1 MWYNVVMEMKKMT
14 FAPGWVQTID
24 PANEKQD
31 LLTYI
36 NDTHKAVY
44 GYRPRWD
51 REWVDS
57 VTLVDL
63 RAEAK
68 SLEDEV
74 VASIERDRAAEA
86 RRQAEMAAHHLA
98 VSKAKKPIS
107 GTFKP
112 FANLKEM
119 LV

>member
-1 MWYNVVMEMKKMT
+1 MT

-44 GYRPRWD
+44 GFRPRWD

-63 RAEAK
+63 RTEAK

-74 VASIERDRAAEA
+74 VASIQRDRAREA
-86 RRQAEMAAHHLA
+86 YRQAEMAAHHLA

>member
-1 MWYNVVMEMKKMT
+1 MT

-74 VASIERDRAAEA
+74 VASIQRDRVREA

-98 VSKAKKPIS
+98 VSEAKKPIP
-107 GTFKP
+107 GTHKP
-112 FANLKEM
+112 FVNLRE
-119 LV
+119 VIDA

>member
-1 MWYNVVMEMKKMT
+1 MT

-44 GYRPRWD
+44 GFRPRWD

-63 RAEAK
+63 RTEAK

-74 VASIERDRAAEA
+74 VASIQRDRAREA
-86 RRQAEMAAHHLA
+86 YRQAEMAAHHLA

-112 FANLKEM
+112 FANLKEL

>member
-1 MWYNVVMEMKKMT
+1 MT

-51 REWVDS
+51 REWVDN

-63 RAEAK
+63 RVEAK
-68 SLEDEV
+68 SIEDEV
-74 VASIERDRAAEA
+74 VASIERDRAREA
-86 RRQAEMAAHHLA
+86 YRQAEMAAHHLA

-112 FANLKEM
+112 FANLKEL

>member
-1 MWYNVVMEMKKMT
+1 MT

-44 GYRPRWD
+44 GFRPRWS
-51 REWVDS
+51 REWADNVS
-57 VTLVDL
+57 LTDL
-63 RAEAK
+63 RQEAEK
-68 SLEDEV
+68 LEADV
-74 VASIERDRAAEA
+74 IAEA
-86 RRQAEMAAHHLA
+86 RAERAREAHRQAEMAAHHLA

-112 FANLKEM
+112 FANLKEL

>member
-1 MWYNVVMEMKKMT
+1 MT

-44 GYRPRWD
+44 GFRPRWD

-63 RAEAK
+63 RVEAK

-74 VASIERDRAAEA
+74 VASIERDRAREA
-86 RRQAEMAAHHLA
+86 YRQAEMAAHHLA

>member
-1 MWYNVVMEMKKMT
+1 MT

-51 REWVDS
+51 REWVDN

-68 SLEDEV
+68 SLEDAV
-74 VASIERDRAAEA
+74 VASIKRDRAQEA
-86 RRQAEMAAHHLA
+86 YRQAEMAAHHLA
-98 VSKAKKPIS
+98 VSEAKKPIPH
-107 GTFKP
+107 TFKP
-112 FANLKEM
+112 FANLRE
-119 LV
+119 VVNV

>member
-1 MWYNVVMEMKKMT
+1 MT

-44 GYRPRWD
+44 GFRPRWS
-51 REWVDS
+51 REWADNVS
-57 VTLVDL
+57 LTDL

-74 VASIERDRAAEA
+74 VASIQRDRAREA
-86 RRQAEMAAHHLA
+86 YRQAEMAAHHLA
-98 VSKAKKPIS
+98 GSKAKKPIS

-112 FANLKEM
+112 FANLKEL

>member
-1 MWYNVVMEMKKMT
+1 MRKMT
-14 FAPGWVQTID
+14 FAPGWVQIID
-24 PANEKQD
+24 PANERQE
-31 LLTYI
+31 LLTFI

-51 REWVDS
+51 REWADNVPL
-57 VTLVDL
+57 TDL
-63 RAEAK
+63 RLEAEK
-68 SLEDEV
+68 LEADV
-74 VASIERDRAAEA
+74 IAEA
-86 RRQAEMAAHHLA
+86 RAERVREAYRQAEMAAHHLA
-98 VSKAKKPIS
+98 VSEAKKPIA

>member
-1 MWYNVVMEMKKMT
+1 MT

-36 NDTHKAVY
+36 NDTHKSVY
-44 GYRPRWD
+44 GFRPRWS
-51 REWVDS
+51 REWADNVS
-57 VTLVDL
+57 ITDL

-74 VASIERDRAAEA
+74 VASIKRDRAAEA
-86 RRQAEMAAHHLA
+86 HRQSEKAAHHFA
-98 VSKAKKPIS
+98 VSMAKKPVAR
-107 GTFKP
+107 TFKP
-112 FANLKEM
+112 FVNLNNLLAEKTSFYNF
-119 LV
+119 

>member
-1 MWYNVVMEMKKMT
+1 MT

-44 GYRPRWD
+44 GFRPRWS
-51 REWVDS
+51 REWADNVS
-57 VTLVDL
+57 LTDL

-74 VASIERDRAAEA
+74 VASIQRDRAREA
-86 RRQAEMAAHHLA
+86 YRQAEMAAHHLA

-112 FANLKEM
+112 FTNLKEM

>member
-1 MWYNVVMEMKKMT
+1 MKKMT

-44 GYRPRWD
+44 GFRPRWD
-51 REWVDS
+51 REWVDN

-74 VASIERDRAAEA
+74 VASIKRDRAEEA
-86 RRQAEMAAHHLA
+86 YRQSEMAAHHIA
-98 VSKAKKPIS
+98 VSMAKKPIAR
-107 GTFKP
+107 TFKP
-112 FANLKEM
+112 FANLREI

>member
-1 MWYNVVMEMKKMT
+1 MT

-24 PANEKQD
+24 PANERQD

-44 GYRPRWD
+44 GFRPRWS
-51 REWVDS
+51 REWVDNVS
-57 VTLVDL
+57 LTDL

-74 VASIERDRAAEA
+74 VASIQRDRAREA
-86 RRQAEMAAHHLA
+86 YRQAEMAAHHLA

-112 FANLKEM
+112 FANLKEL

>member
-1 MWYNVVMEMKKMT
+1 MT

-44 GYRPRWD
+44 GFRPRWE
-51 REWVDS
+51 REWADN
-57 VTLVDL
+57 TPIADL
-63 RAEAK
+63 RKEAEKLEADVIAEARA
-68 SLEDEV
+68 EV
-74 VASIERDRAAEA
+74 VREA
-86 RRQAEMAAHHLA
+86 RRQQEMADHHLA
-98 VSKAKKPIS
+98 IAKAMKPVAL
-107 GTFKP
+107 TFKP